1 MSEQLLK
8 QIAKD
13 VKEIKD
19 RIKNVEKDIEGIGL
33 EVRPEYAEKLK
44 KINKGKFLSKEE
56 FEKML
61 AE

>member
-13 VKEIKD
+13 VKEIKN
-19 RIKNVEKDIEGIGL
+19 RIRNVEEDIEDIGL
-33 EVRPEYAEKLK
+33 EVNSEYAEKLK

-56 FEKML
+56 FEKIID
-61 AE
+61 E